1 VAVRVAAVARVV
13 AAARVVA
20 VRVAAVARVAG
31 ARAAATAKVAA
42 RLARARAARAAAW
55 RRHQQLSMSSAR
67 PPCEVAKGATC
78 LHVPYLRT
86 LFVSR
91 HT

>member
-1 VAVRVAAVARVV
+1 VAVRVAAVARVA

-31 ARAAATAKVAA
+31 ARAAATARVA
-42 RLARARAARAAAW
+42 RARAAAW